1 MGVLLTLKRMII
13 VETDKEKEQF
23 FEYWNTEQPIII
35 PIWCDLE
42 LHPMNNKLSFLY
54 VRFRNEET
62 DFGDVILDFILPF
75 NHNDC
80 EPLVIDLTSSN
91 QTKWIWNKK
100 GFLQTDIRLSNLKDV
115 HTSLFFEGNK
125 IYDFNSKLEVLT
137 NFYHRLGMRDG
148 LGKSIPI
155 MKWGEVLRGI
165 TNEWKLTHT
174 QSWIDDTMI
183 PILSEIERLGIRVDT
198 KKFIDR
204 WPFSHKNL
212 QGDIIY
218 TEYNP
223 YTLTSRPSN
232 RHGGINFG
240 ALNKSDGTR
249 ECFIPQDGK
258 MFLQF
263 DYDAYHVRIIG
274 KLIKYG
280 LPTTSVH
287 QWLADQYGMDYGDSK
302 GRTFRILYGGVSEED
317 KEIPFFNEVDKFI
330 QKLGMDSIS
339 KGWIQ
344 TPKGRRIPISWIE
357 NPNPQKMFNYLLQAT
372 ETEFN
377 IEVMKKLKESGL
389 PLPLLYTYD
398 SFLFE
403 FDNSEIEKVKGV
415 KSVLESFG
423 FPIKASWGMDY
434 SKV

>member
-1 MGVLLTLKRMII
+1 
-13 VETDKEKEQF
+13 
-23 FEYWNTEQPIII
+23 
-35 PIWCDLE
+35 
-42 LHPMNNKLSFLY
+42 
-54 VRFRNEET
+54 
-62 DFGDVILDFILPF
+62 
-75 NHNDC
+75 
-80 EPLVIDLTSSN
+80 
-91 QTKWIWNKK
+91 
-100 GFLQTDIRLSNLKDV
+100 
-115 HTSLFFEGNK
+115 
-125 IYDFNSKLEVLT
+125 
-137 NFYHRLGMRDG
+137 
-148 LGKSIPI
+148 
-155 MKWGEVLRGI
+155 
-165 TNEWKLTHT
+165 
-174 QSWIDDTMI
+174 
-183 PILSEIERLGIRVDT
+183 LGIRVDR

-204 WPFSHKNL
+204 WPQSGKNL

-223 YTLTSRPSN
+223 YTITSRPSN

-249 ECFIPQDGK
+249 ESFIPQEGK

-280 LPTTSVH
+280 LPNTSVH
-287 QWLADQYGMDYGDSK
+287 QWLADQYDMDYGDSK

-330 QKLGMDSIS
+330 QKLGYDSVS

-403 FDNSEIEKVKGV
+403 FDASEVDVIKGV

-434 SKV
+434 GKV